1 MDKWNEVMNGTNSAL
16 KDQTLSL
23 LSRETNKTYIY
34 ANGYTRFNDND
45 RNGRHEMEYDIEYT
59 ILLLKFMFSLAVDIL
74 VI

>member
-23 LSRETNKTYIY
+23 LSRETNKTYT
-34 ANGYTRFNDND
+34 NGYTRFNDND
-45 RNGRHEMEYDIEYT
+45 KNGRHEMEYDIEYI
-59 ILLLKFMFSLAVDIL
+59 ILLFKFMFSLVGDRL